1 MDYLSPKGCMRL
13 AEMIKA
19 YWMDAAGLE
28 VRCRAVRLEAAP
40 EGKTLPNNMWMLRSN
55 LRFNERGFPYTI
67 DRDDF

>member
-1 MDYLSPKGCMRL
+1 MDYLSPKGCMKL

-19 YWMDAAGLE
+19 YWMSHAGLD
-28 VRCRAVRLEAAP
+28 VRCRAVRLDVAP
-40 EGKTLPNNMWMLRSN
+40 EGKTLPNNMWCLRSN